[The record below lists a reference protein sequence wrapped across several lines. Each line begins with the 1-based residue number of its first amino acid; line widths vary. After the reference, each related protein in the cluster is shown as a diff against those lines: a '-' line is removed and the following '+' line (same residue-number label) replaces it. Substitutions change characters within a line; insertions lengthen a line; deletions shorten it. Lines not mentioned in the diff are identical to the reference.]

1 MYLPIYLCHMKKIV
15 WGLSHEHQAQY
26 VEYLNLTSPC
36 EIKIVCINLGSAE
49 SEDCVQSP
57 RQCYS

>member
-1 MYLPIYLCHMKKIV
+1 MKKIV